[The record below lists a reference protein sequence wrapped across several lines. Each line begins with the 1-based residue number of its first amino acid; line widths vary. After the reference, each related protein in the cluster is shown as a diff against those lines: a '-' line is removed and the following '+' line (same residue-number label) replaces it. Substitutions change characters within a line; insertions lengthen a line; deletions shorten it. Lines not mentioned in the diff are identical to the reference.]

1 MKNRLGR
8 PVFSFCHVR
17 RPRALQQAIG
27 SAMRG
32 TRSGD
37 THCYVPVDQEIVDSS
52 PYRHGPQNMPDQA
65 HPFPTHPRHRHG
77 LPNAYWRVS
86 GRPYRST
93 RGMGATRRLGPLG
106 AFFTLVSDLR
116 GEEPPWSPGFFI
128 VSCSETESFTT
139 SYRKSNERHAFPR
152 YTLLC
157 ASGPRNR
164 RFQPV

>member
-1 MKNRLGR
+1 MVAGF
-8 PVFSFCHVR
+8 FSLCHVL

-27 SAMRG
+27 SPMRG
-32 TRSGD
+32 TRSRD
-37 THCYVPVDQEIVDSS
+37 THCYVRVDQEIVDSS

-65 HPFPTHPRHRHG
+65 HPFPTHPRQRNR

-106 AFFTLVSDLR
+106 AFFTLLGDLR
-116 GEEPPWSPGFFI
+116 VKNRLGRRVFFI
-128 VSCSETESFTT
+128 VLCSETESFSTR
-139 SYRKSNERHAFPR
+139 YRKSNERHAFRR